1 MERRD
6 QFQGLGR
13 KSKVKILIIG
23 AGINGIGTF
32 RDLALQGIDVLMVDQ
47 GDFCSG
53 TSAASSHMV
62 HGGIRY
68 LENGEFR
75 LVSEAVQE
83 RNRLLHLAP
92 HYVKPLPTVI
102 PIFNWHAGFWKR
114 ATPSTGAMADT
125 CFSSERPRSSM
136 SSTPSEGRGQ
146 VLRGGLIIKYRSS
159 AL

>member
-1 MERRD
+1 VQVIGIKRRD
-6 QFQGLGR
+6 QLQRLSR
-13 KSKVKILIIG
+13 KSKVKVLIIG

-75 LVSEAVQE
+75 LVREAVQE
-83 RNRLLHLAP
+83 
-92 HYVKPLPTVI
+92 
-102 PIFNWHAGFWKR
+102 
-114 ATPSTGAMADT
+114 
-125 CFSSERPRSSM
+125 
-136 SSTPSEGRGQ
+136 
-146 VLRGGLIIKYRSS
+146 
-159 AL
+159 